1 MIDTVKKSSK
11 STLDIMDDKLINS
24 FVSECHKIK
33 KFCGLSGS
41 MQQNTI
47 EYAMKFKSDFIGF
60 RGALCSPNSRD
71 NIESI
76 QCQNI
81 IKIIKDINQKMYQEA
96 V

>member
-1 MIDTVKKSSK
+1 MK
-11 STLDIMDDKLINS
+11 
-24 FVSECHKIK
+24 
-33 KFCGLSGS
+33 
-41 MQQNTI
+41 QNTI
-47 EYAMKFKSDFIGF
+47 EYAMNFKSDFIGF

-71 NIESI
+71 NIKST